1 MMFGGGAIG
10 GGMIGTGIV
19 FALKDAFSQTA
30 DRIKGKWKDLDNVTQ
45 QATMKMERSLNRIK
59 MGFAGLAIAAVLV
72 APFALGVKTALK
84 LEDQLADVMKTTNM
98 TADQAERLKDALF
111 AMDTRTSI
119 EDLLTIATIGGQV
132 GVATEKIEDFTKAVD
147 KVTVALGDEFSGG
160 AEEVAKTM
168 GMLRNSF
175 ADIRTENIDQD
186 IMHIANAIN
195 ELGASGFATGPVV
208 SDFANRIGG
217 IGIPLGLTSGQVLGL
232 SATLQ
237 ELGVNAERGGTAIS
251 RVFAKMLNNT
261 QDFAKIAG
269 MDVKKFEDLL
279 RTDLFG
285 AFQEVVKGSK
295 GMDSVNLSQMLDQL
309 GLDGIGTTE
318 VFLKLSSQMGML
330 QEKTDMATDA
340 LKGQS
345 SILKEFNTKNNTTA
359 ALVEKLKTKFTQFKD
374 VMGRALFPVLK
385 PVINLLM
392 QMFDVVIAIAK
403 SPFGKAIMAATLAL
417 AGLIAGLSTFA
428 IVGGTASRISA
439 QCAISFAAMGK
450 SQIAASFANN
460 GMVGGVKALTK
471 SLMTMNPYIIAAAAV
486 VGIYVGAFFLAKKAM
501 KEFKEIMEG
510 TREPV
515 DGIRGAFQKWGAVI
529 YSVIELFK
537 SATLEGF
544 SMSKKHAD
552 ALKKMGIYEFVVAL
566 GTWIVRIKA
575 LLGGIWEGLEEVF
588 SAISQAVIWLVDQLD
603 KVANAFGFDISKNLS
618 DMKLWIQVGKVL
630 GIVIGVIL
638 VAALAL
644 IIIQMAIL
652 VLALLPI
659 IIIVGLIIAV
669 IYYWGDIMDW
679 IGEKVNQV
687 IEWITDLFWSYVD
700 FMFGLPGMFVQWGV
714 QLVNSMWQGIVSSWG
729 WLKKQFL
736 QLIRDLPG
744 GGILLDFFGVG
755 GDSSQPTGSGTGGG
769 GVSTPVPTNGA
780 ADNGGLMQTIGQQ
793 NAQKTAGGA
802 GGKIVHTKETKE
814 INKTT
819 TIMLDGR
826 QLKMWMDEQN
836 ENDQNRD

>member
-1 MMFGGGAIG
+1 MMFGGGSIA

-19 FALKDAFSQTA
+19 FALKDAFSATA

-59 MGFAGLAIAAVLV
+59 MGFAGLAIASVMI
-72 APFALGVKTALK
+72 APFVLGVKTAMK
-84 LEDQLADVMKTTNM
+84 LEDQLADVRKTTGM
-98 TADQAERLKDALF
+98 TANEAERLKDALF
-111 AMDTRTSI
+111 AMDTRTNI

-132 GVATEKIEDFTKAVD
+132 GVAAGQIEQFTAAVD
-147 KVTVALGDEFSGG
+147 KVTVALGDEFTGG
-160 AEEVAKTM
+160 AEEVSKTM

-175 ADIRTENIDQD
+175 RDIRTDNIDQD

-261 QDFAKIAG
+261 EDFAKIAG
-269 MDVKKFEDLL
+269 MSVKDFENVL

-285 AFQEVVKGSK
+285 AFQQVVKGSK

-330 QEKTDMATDA
+330 QEKTDMATEA

-345 SILKEFNTKNNTTA
+345 SIMNEFNTKNNTMA
-359 ALVEKLKTKFTQFKD
+359 ALVSKLGTSWKQLKD
-374 VMGRALFPVLK
+374 TMGRALFPIMK
-385 PVINLLM
+385 PLIGFLM
-392 QMFDVVIAIAK
+392 QMLGLLSQILK
-403 SPFGKAIMAATLAL
+403 TPFGKAIMAATIAL

-428 IVGGTASRISA
+428 IVGGTASRVSA

-450 SQIAASFANN
+450 AQIATAFANK
-460 GMVGGVKALTK
+460 GMIGGVKALTK
-471 SLMTMNPYIIAAAAV
+471 SLMTMNPYVIAAAAGV
-486 VGIYVGAFFLAKKAM
+486 ALIAVGVIAANKAQ

-529 YSVIELFK
+529 YSVQEIFK

-544 SMSKKHAD
+544 SMSKKHAE
-552 ALKKMGIYEFVVAL
+552 ALKKMGIYEFVIAL

-575 LLGGIWEGLEEVF
+575 LLGGVWQGLEEVF
-588 SAISQAVIWLVDQLD
+588 GAVSQAMKWLIKQAD
-603 KVANAFGFDISKNLS
+603 KVAEAFGFDLSKNLS
-618 DMKLWIQVGKVL
+618 DMKMWIQVGKVL

-638 VAALAL
+638 VAAIAL
-644 IIIQMAIL
+644 VTLQWLIMLI
-652 VLALLPI
+652 ALLPL

-687 IEWITDLFWSYVD
+687 VDWIVGLFWQMVD
-700 FMFGLPGMFVQWGV
+700 FMFSLPGMFVQWGV
-714 QLVNSMWQGIVSSWG
+714 QLVNSIWQGIISSWG

-755 GDSSQPTGSGTGGG
+755 GESSEPTNGGTGG
-769 GVSTPVPTNGA
+769 GVSTPQPTDTGPSS
-780 ADNGGLMQTIGQQ
+780 GGLMSTVGQQ
-793 NAQKTAGGA
+793 NAMKTSGGA

-814 INKTT
+814 ISKIT
-819 TIMLDGR
+819 TINLDGR
-826 QLKMWMDEQN
+826 QLKMFMDEQY